1 VQTPPQLARSIAAPA
16 WRITGVLAVLGLAAL
31 GLLPA
36 GGVIGEILLILAA
49 ANLAFFRNP
58 RRTIPD
64 APGLVVSPADGRVV
78 EVTELADAD
87 EFVGRAQRVAIFL
100 SVFNVHTNRAP
111 AAGKVRTVRRRGGE
125 YRAAFSTHASSRNAQ
140 LRIDL
145 ETASGARLGV
155 VQITGLIARRIL
167 CYASEGDELERGDLY
182 GLICYGS
189 RVELILPATAKVRV
203 AVGDRV
209 RGGSSVIAEG
219 VA

>member
-1 VQTPPQLARSIAAPA
+1 VETPPQLERSIAAPA
-16 WRITGVLAVLGLAAL
+16 WRISVVLVVLGLAAL
-31 GLLPA
+31 WLLPA
-36 GGVIGEILLILAA
+36 GGVLLLIGAA

-58 RRTIPD
+58 RRAIPA

-78 EVTELADAD
+78 EVTELPEAD

-100 SVFNVHTNRAP
+100 SIFNVHVNRSP
-111 AAGKVRTVRRRGGE
+111 VGGKVRTVRRRGGE
-125 YRAAFSTHASSRNAQ
+125 YRAAFSAEASARNAQ
-140 LRIDL
+140 LRVDL
-145 ETASGARLGV
+145 ELASGARLAV

-167 CYASEGDELERGDLY
+167 CYASEGDELVRGGLY

-189 RVELILPATAKVRV
+189 RVELILPATAVVRV
-203 AVGDRV
+203 AVGERV

>member
-1 VQTPPQLARSIAAPA
+1 METPPQLQRSIATPA
-16 WRITGVLAVLGLAAL
+16 WRISAVLVVLGLAAL

-36 GGVIGEILLILAA
+36 GGVIGEVLLVGAA

-58 RRTIPD
+58 RRAIPGG
-64 APGLVVSPADGRVV
+64 PGLVVSPADGRVV
-78 EVTELADAD
+78 EVTELAEAD

-100 SVFNVHTNRAP
+100 SVFNVHVNRSP
-111 AAGKVRTVRRRGGE
+111 VGGKVRAVRRRGGA
-125 YRAAFSTHASSRNAQ
+125 YRAAFSAEASARNAQ
-140 LRIDL
+140 LRVDL
-145 ETASGARLGV
+145 ELASGARLGV
-155 VQITGLIARRIL
+155 VQITGLIARRIQ
-167 CYASEGDELERGDLY
+167 CYASEGDELERGGLY

-189 RVELILPATAKVRV
+189 RVELILPAGAEVCV